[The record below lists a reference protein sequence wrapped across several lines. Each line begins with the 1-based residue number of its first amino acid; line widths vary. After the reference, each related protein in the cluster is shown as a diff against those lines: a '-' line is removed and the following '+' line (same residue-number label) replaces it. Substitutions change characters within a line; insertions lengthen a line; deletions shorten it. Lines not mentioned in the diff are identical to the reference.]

1 MSEGVDG
8 SVELDRAI
16 EGRRAYRSLEPVGIP
31 DSLIEDLARTA
42 QLAPSCFNNQ
52 PWRFVFVR
60 DPAILERVF
69 SYLTPGN
76 KWARSASMVVAVYSK
91 EELDCVADERR
102 YFLFDTGMATAFMML
117 KATEQGLVAHPIA
130 GFEEKGVKDV
140 LRIPEGMTLI
150 TLILVGRHSATVN
163 PVLSQSQAKSE
174 ARRPERKPLDE
185 FVYLDLAEPREASRS
200 GPS

>member
-1 MSEGVDG
+1 MGG

-69 SYLTPGN
+69 SHLTPGN
-76 KWARSASMVVAVYSK
+76 RWARSASMVIAVYSK
-91 EELDCVADERR
+91 EELDCVAEERK

-117 KATEQGLVAHPIA
+117 KATEHGLVAHPIA
-130 GFEEKGVKDV
+130 GFDEKGVKDV
-140 LRIPEGMTLI
+140 LLIPEGMTLI
-150 TLILVGRHSATVN
+150 TLIVVGRRSTTVN
-163 PVLSQSQAKSE
+163 PVLTQSQARSE
-174 ARRPERKPLDE
+174 TRRPERKPLGE
-185 FVYLDLAEPREASRS
+185 FVYFDIAELGKPSMS